1 MAMRVGEGDVGE
13 SNFSRSSLM
22 ADINITPFVDVMLVL
37 LIIFMVTAPF
47 AVSGVDIQLP
57 KSKAKTLS
65 LGQDPVVVSVSSRG
79 EFFLGK
85 KSVKWDELSGKIQ
98 TAISG
103 QDLPTVFIRAD
114 RDVAYAKVMDAM
126 AAAQAAGAKKI
137 GMMGEGTGTGTVS
150 GSADGSKAR

>member
-1 MAMRVGEGDVGE
+1 MA
-13 SNFSRSSLM
+13 FRSSEFDGSDSASSGRGSLL

-65 LGQDPVVVSVSSRG
+65 LGQDPIVVSISGQG

-85 KSVKWDELSGKIQ
+85 KAVKKDELVNKIQ
-98 TAISG
+98 TALAG
-103 QDLPTVFIRAD
+103 HDQPTVFIRAD

-126 AAAQAAGAKKI
+126 SAAQTAGAKKI
-137 GMMGEGTGTGTVS
+137 GMMGEGTGS
-150 GSADGSKAR
+150 GSKAR

>member
-1 MAMRVGEGDVGE
+1 MAMRTGDGEE
-13 SNFSRSSLM
+13 SGFSSFGRSSLL

-65 LGQDPVVVSVSSRG
+65 LGQDPVVVSISEQG

-85 KSVKWDELSGKIQ
+85 KAVRKDELTSKIQ
-98 TAISG
+98 AALVG
-103 QDLPTVFIRAD
+103 QEQPTVFIRAD
-114 RDVAYAKVMDAM
+114 REVMYAKVMDAM
-126 AAAQAAGAKKI
+126 TAAQNAGAKKI
-137 GMMGEGTGTGTVS
+137 GMMGEGTGS
-150 GSADGSKAR
+150 GAKAR

>member
-1 MAMRVGEGDVGE
+1 MGM
-13 SNFSRSSLM
+13 RSSEFEGSDSSSAGRGSLL

-65 LGQDPVVVSVSSRG
+65 LGQDPVVVSVSSEG

-85 KSVKWDELSGKIQ
+85 KALKKEELVSKIQ
-98 TAISG
+98 AAIAG
-103 QDLPTVFIRAD
+103 QEQPTVFIRAD
-114 RDVAYAKVMDAM
+114 RDVAYARVMEAM
-126 AAAQAAGAKKI
+126 SAAQNAGAKKI
-137 GMMGEGTGTGTVS
+137 GMMGEGS
-150 GSADGSKAR
+150 GSGAKVR

>member
-1 MAMRVGEGDVGE
+1 MAMRTGDADE
-13 SNFSRSSLM
+13 SGSSSFGRSSLL

-65 LGQDPVVVSVSSRG
+65 LGQDPVVVSISEQG

-85 KSVKWDELSGKIQ
+85 KAVRKDELTSKIQ
-98 TAISG
+98 AALMG
-103 QDLPTVFIRAD
+103 QEQPTVFIRAD
-114 RDVAYAKVMDAM
+114 REVMYAKVMDAM
-126 AAAQAAGAKKI
+126 SAAQNAGAKKI
-137 GMMGEGTGTGTVS
+137 GMMGEGTGS
-150 GSADGSKAR
+150 GAKAR

>member
-1 MAMRVGEGDVGE
+1 VAFRNGE
-13 SNFSRSSLM
+13 SEGSESSSFGRSSLL

-65 LGQDPVVVSVSSRG
+65 LGQDPVVVSVSERG

-85 KSVKWDELSGKIQ
+85 KAVRKEELTGKIQ
-98 TAISG
+98 TALAG
-103 QDLPTVFIRAD
+103 QELPTVFIRAD
-114 RDVAYAKVMDAM
+114 RDVAYSKVMDAM
-126 AAAQAAGAKKI
+126 TAAQNAGAKKI
-137 GMMGEGTGTGTVS
+137 GMMGENS
-150 GSADGSKAR
+150 GQATKAR

>member
-1 MAMRVGEGDVGE
+1 MDMKTSDGEAGE
-13 SNFSRSSLM
+13 TSVLGRSTML

-57 KSKAKTLS
+57 KSKAKTLT
-65 LGQDPVVVSVSSRG
+65 LGQDPIVVSISSQG

-85 KSVKWDELSGKIQ
+85 KSLKRDELTAKIQ
-98 TAISG
+98 AALVG
-103 QDLPTVFIRAD
+103 HEQPTVFIRAD
-114 RDVAYAKVMDAM
+114 REVAYAKVMDAM

-137 GMMGEGTGTGTVS
+137 GMMGEGTGNGTKV
-150 GSADGSKAR
+150 R

>member
-1 MAMRVGEGDVGE
+1 MGMRAGDGEGGE
-13 SNFSRSSLM
+13 GGFSRTSLM

-57 KSKAKTLS
+57 KSKAKTLT
-65 LGQDPVVVSVSSRG
+65 LGQDPVVVSVSSQG

-85 KSVKWDELSGKIQ
+85 KAVKRDELTGKIQ
-98 TAISG
+98 TAIAG

-126 AAAQAAGAKKI
+126 AAAQSAGAKKI
-137 GMMGEGTGTGTVS
+137 GMMGEGTGSTTGS
-150 GSADGSKAR
+150 GNGTKAR